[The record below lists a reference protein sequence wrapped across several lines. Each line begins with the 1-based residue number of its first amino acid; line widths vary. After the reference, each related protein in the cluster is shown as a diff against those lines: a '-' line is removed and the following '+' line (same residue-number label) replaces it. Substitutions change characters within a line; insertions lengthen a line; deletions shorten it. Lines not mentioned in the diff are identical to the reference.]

1 MRGRS
6 GEQVVGVWVV
16 DILEA
21 GSATQ
26 ELVWYGEG
34 WWLHWWA
41 TPEGNR
47 GGSATGAGA
56 QAWKNH
62 VRKER
67 RAARAAYG

>member
-6 GEQVVGVWVV
+6 GEQVAGVWVV

-34 WWLHWWA
+34 WWLHW
-41 TPEGNR
+41 
-47 GGSATGAGA
+47 
-56 QAWKNH
+56 
-62 VRKER
+62 
-67 RAARAAYG
+67 